1 MSIRTD
7 SRHFDSGMM
16 SFRALYRRLHW
27 RLAGGSPLGTGVG
40 PDPSTYLLSSEIC
53 VGLAEIVF

>member
-53 VGLAEIVF
+53 V